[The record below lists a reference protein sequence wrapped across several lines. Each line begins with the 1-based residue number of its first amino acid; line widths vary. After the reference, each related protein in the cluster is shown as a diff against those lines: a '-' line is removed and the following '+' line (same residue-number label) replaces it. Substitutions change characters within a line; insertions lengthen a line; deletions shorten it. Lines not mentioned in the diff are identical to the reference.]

1 MPLSRV
7 SPETSVIDVLDH
19 VLDKGVVIAPWVRV
33 SVGAIDLVTAAG
45 HVVVNSTPNGYR
57 RRDARVRNVRHDSH
71 ALTVAN
77 GKA

>member
-7 SPETSVIDVLDH
+7 FPETSVIDVLDH

-45 HVVVNSTPNGYR
+45 HVIVDATPNRQRGAEDRVGTERHESTP
-57 RRDARVRNVRHDSH
+57 
-71 ALTVAN
+71 
-77 GKA
+77 